1 MVNEETLKQIAKA
14 VISECAELDG
24 VQPEEMLRSVV
35 AYLSGAEARPYC
47 GIAEIVHH
55 RGVKVSEEIV
65 RKIAIAVITEAEQLE
80 GVDPEEMVQKVV
92 AALQG
97 VSVTEVASRSN
108 EAAIMKVRGVQVD
121 EEIAAKITAAVIKEA
136 AELEGVVPAEA
147 IQKVLSALRPA

>member
-35 AYLSGAEARPYC
+35 AYLSGTEARPYC

>member
-24 VQPEEMLRSVV
+24 VQPEEMLRSVI
-35 AYLSGAEARPYC
+35 AYLSGPEARPYC

>member
-1 MVNEETLKQIAKA
+1 MVNEETLKQIATA

-35 AYLSGAEARPYC
+35 AYLSGQEARPYC
-47 GIAEIVHH
+47 GVAEIVHH

-65 RKIAIAVITEAEQLE
+65 RKIAVAVITEAEQLE

-97 VSVTEVASRSN
+97 VSVSEVPSRTN
-108 EAAIMKVRGVQVD
+108 DAAIMKVRGVQVD

>member
-1 MVNEETLKQIAKA
+1 MINEETMKQIARA

-35 AYLSGAEARPYC
+35 AYLSGEEQRPYC
-47 GIAEIVHH
+47 GIAEVVHH
-55 RGVKVSEEIV
+55 RGVRVNEEIV
-65 RKIAIAVITEAEQLE
+65 RKIAVAVITEAEQLK
-80 GVDPEEMVQKVV
+80 GVDPEEVVQKVV

-97 VSVTEVASRSN
+97 DSVTQLTSRTN

-121 EEIAAKITAAVIKEA
+121 PEVAAKITAAVIREA
-136 AELEGVVPAEA
+136 AELDGVVPAEA

>member
-35 AYLSGAEARPYC
+35 AYLSGQEARPYC